1 MTTKKIFIASDHAG
15 FEKKEIVKKALI
27 QEGFDM
33 VDVGTFDKTS
43 CDYPNFAFRCAEEV
57 IKNKSFGILICS
69 SGEGIMIAANKVKG
83 IRAGVGYND
92 DVAALLREH
101 NDANM
106 IAFGASFMREE
117 DIINRSIIFL
127 TTSCLEG
134 RHRRRVDLIETYEN
148 EHMK

>member
-15 FEKKEIVKKALI
+15 FEKKEIVKKVLI

>member
-134 RHRRRVDLIETYEN
+134 RHRRRVDLIDTYEN

>member
-27 QEGFDM
+27 KEGFNI
-33 VDVGTFDKTS
+33 VDVGTYDKTS
-43 CDYPNFAFRCAEEV
+43 CDYPNFAIKCAEEV

-83 IRAGVGYND
+83 IRAGIGYND

-106 IAFGASFMREE
+106 ISFGASFMHED
-117 DIINRSIIFL
+117 DIIHRSIIFL
-127 TTSCLEG
+127 TTDCLEG
-134 RHRRRVDLIETYEN
+134 RHRRRVNLIETYEQ

>member
-57 IKNKSFGILICS
+57 IKNKSYGILICS